1 MKLYLSLLLLC
12 STFLSVATSAQPY
25 YDLIQQA
32 HSRHDAKDYS
42 RSLILYEQAFE
53 FSKKVPGDLVSGA
66 GSAAMAGNKE
76 KAFQWLSWAEAAG
89 YSNSSKFEKNPD
101 LVTLHNDKRWLELS
115 AKIMRRSEKIEKN
128 YDIPLQKEL
137 LGILPDD
144 QEPRLAYNRL
154 AAKAG
159 DNSHALDSLST
170 LMIHN
175 DSINGVKIKKL
186 LNENGWIG
194 TAKVG
199 RDAGSVVFLVIQHSQ
214 DLQFQIE
221 YLPMI
226 RQAVTKGDAS
236 ADELAL
242 LEDRVAVRQAKRQ
255 TYGSQIYFDEKTGK
269 YYVAPL
275 DDPLHV
281 DHRRARMGLQP
292 ISEYVGQFDIVWNPQ
307 EYAKKLPELDKLS
320 RKW

>member
-1 MKLYLSLLLLC
+1 MKLYLFLLLLC
-12 STFLSVATSAQPY
+12 STFLSVAISAQPY

-32 HSRHDAKDYS
+32 RSRHDAKDYS
-42 RSLILYEQAFE
+42 RSVILYQQAFKL
-53 FSKKVPGDLVSGA
+53 SKKVPGDLVSGA

-76 KAFQWLSWAEAAG
+76 KAFQRLSWAEAAG
-89 YSNSSKFEKNPD
+89 YSNSNKFEKNPD

-115 AKIMRRSEKIEKN
+115 AKIKRRSDEMEKN

-137 LGILPDD
+137 LAILPDD
-144 QEPRLAYNRL
+144 QEPRLAYDRV
-154 AAKAG
+154 ASKAG

-170 LMIHN
+170 LMVHN
-175 DSINGVKIKKL
+175 DSINGVKITKL

-194 TAKVG
+194 KGKVG
-199 RDAGSVVFLVIQHSQ
+199 EDASNVVFLVIQHSQ
-214 DLQFQIE
+214 DLQFQIK

-226 RQAVTKGDAS
+226 RQALAKADAS

-275 DDPLHV
+275 DDPLNV

-292 ISEYVGQFDIVWNPQ
+292 MAEYARQFDIVWNPQ
-307 EYAKKLPELDKLS
+307 EYARKLPELDKLS